1 MPTTFLPIKKLLA
14 NVLHL
19 KLILKLIDLLSLGSI
34 CIMNFLRFLFSKTFI
49 IHLLLAFL
57 AGLLFVYLSL
67 SFLKYITFHNEYQS
81 VPDLKGISL
90 INLSQ
95 ITEDKNLRFEIIDSS
110 KFNPNL
116 PPLSV
121 MEHIPGPGKLVK
133 KNRRIYVTLNPSG
146 YRRISVPDVVQITR
160 RNAEVT
166 LMSVGFSIGEI
177 IYKNNIGKDM
187 VLEMRYKGEPLEAG
201 TLLQKTEAIDLVL
214 GNGKRN

>member
-81 VPDLKGISL
+81 VPDLKGIPL

-201 TLLQKTEAIDLVL
+201 TLLQKTAAIDLVL

>member
-1 MPTTFLPIKKLLA
+1 
-14 NVLHL
+14 
-19 KLILKLIDLLSLGSI
+19 
-34 CIMNFLRFLFSKTFI
+34 MNFLRFLYSKTFI

-67 SFLKYITFHNEYQS
+67 SFLKYITFHNEYLN
-81 VPDLKGISL
+81 VPDLKGIPL

-121 MEHIPGPGKLVK
+121 IEHIPGPGKLVK

-201 TLLQKTEAIDLVL
+201 TLLQKTAAIDLVL

>member
-1 MPTTFLPIKKLLA
+1 M
-14 NVLHL
+14 
-19 KLILKLIDLLSLGSI
+19 
-34 CIMNFLRFLFSKTFI
+34 
-49 IHLLLAFL
+49 
-57 AGLLFVYLSL
+57 
-67 SFLKYITFHNEYQS
+67 
-81 VPDLKGISL
+81 KGIPL

-187 VLEMRYKGEPLEAG
+187 VLEIR
-201 TLLQKTEAIDLVL
+201 
-214 GNGKRN
+214 